1 MSWPVLRQALLAG
14 LLLALHGTSLADGK
28 LGDDG
33 HEFGII
39 GHSFTKA
46 GGEERLSKALA
57 RTRSASLAFVVAT
70 GVKDS
75 AEPCTDALY
84 AKRRKLLDGA
94 RRPLIVLP
102 AASDWSECKS
112 GGRRAGLERL
122 NRLRELLYEEAES
135 LGERKI
141 SLSRLS
147 MSSQFRSYAE
157 NAYWVV
163 DSVMYATV
171 NIPADNNLYRPEA
184 GRNSEFEDRSVANR
198 YWIKRLFALAR
209 GKKLDAL
216 VLFSEGDV
224 KIMTEPPKWLAR
236 LGRGPTGQDGYV
248 QVRHQIQA
256 LAQKF
261 TGKVLM
267 VDSAPLGA
275 KALPAIEWKGNL
287 GHVSVGS
294 GVYQMKVQP
303 KAPEMF
309 ALDEL

>member
-1 MSWPVLRQALLAG
+1 MSASVLRHGLLAG
-14 LLLALHGTSLADGK
+14 LLLGAHGATLADGK
-28 LGDDG
+28 LGDT
-33 HEFGII
+33 HAFGII
-39 GHSFTKA
+39 GHSFA
-46 GGEERLSKALA
+46 RSGGEERLTKSLA
-57 RTRSASLAFVVAT
+57 RTRSASLEFVVAT
-70 GVKDS
+70 GIKEG
-75 AEPCTDALY
+75 AEPCTDAVY
-84 AKRRKLLDGA
+84 SKRRKLLDGA
-94 RRPLIVLP
+94 RRPLIVIP
-102 AASDWSECKS
+102 AASDWSECRN

-135 LGERKI
+135 LGERKMG
-141 SLSRLS
+141 LSRLS

-224 KIMTEPPKWLAR
+224 KILSEPPKWLAR

-248 QVRHQIQA
+248 QLRHQIQG

-261 TGKVLM
+261 AGKVLL
-267 VDSAPLGA
+267 VDTAPVAANG
-275 KALPAIEWKGNL
+275 LPTIAWKGNL

-294 GVYQMKVQP
+294 GVYEMKVAP
-303 KAPEMF
+303 KAAEMF
-309 ALDEL
+309 ALEEP